1 MVGDIFQP
9 THLLFV
15 LVVALLVL
23 GPKKLPEVG
32 RQLGNG
38 LRDFRAAI
46 NGERSEPEEVQA
58 PYEQAAQATPAE
70 PEIAHEPSVEDSST
84 GLEFA
89 HEPSAKDTSTGHE
102 FAHEP
107 SAKDTSTG
115 HEFAHEPSAEDTS
128 TGHEFAHEPEPVA
141 ADVET
146 VHGEKADGAHE

>member
-32 RQLGNG
+32 RQLGSG

-46 NGERSEPEEVQA
+46 NGERPEPEETHA
-58 PYEQAAQATPAE
+58 PYEQPVPDAAAG
-70 PEIAHEPSVEDSST
+70 H
-84 GLEFA
+84 EFA
-89 HEPSAKDTSTGHE
+89 HQPAAEATSNGHE

-107 SAKDTSTG
+107 DTAADADAPHGETPDRG
-115 HEFAHEPSAEDTS
+115 HEFAYETSESADKRTEP
-128 TGHEFAHEPEPVA
+128 PV
-141 ADVET
+141 
-146 VHGEKADGAHE
+146 